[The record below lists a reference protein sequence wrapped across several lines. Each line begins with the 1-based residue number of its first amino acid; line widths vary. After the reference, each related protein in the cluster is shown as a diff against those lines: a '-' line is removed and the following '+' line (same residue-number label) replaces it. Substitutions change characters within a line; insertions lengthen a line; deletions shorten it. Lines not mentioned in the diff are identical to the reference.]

1 MSKKVAYSGILLGVH
16 TILLILINIIPM
28 NTLFIM
34 GISSLIISIIIM
46 EFGPKSGVVFYLASI
61 ILSFLVINNKA
72 QWVLYNLT
80 FGVYGLIKYIIEQD
94 RSIYLEY
101 ILKIIFANMLLMIT
115 YFILRGF
122 IYIPINI
129 LIIIAFQVV
138 FMIYDS
144 VYTKFI
150 DYYETK
156 IRKIINYI

>member
-34 GISSLIISIIIM
+34 GIASLIISIIIM

-72 QWVLYNLT
+72 HWVLYNLT

-101 ILKIIFANMLLMIT
+101 ILKIIFANILLMIT
-115 YFILRGF
+115 YFILKGF

>member
-34 GISSLIISIIIM
+34 GIASLIISIIIM
-46 EFGPKSGVVFYLASI
+46 EFGPKSGVIFYLASI

-101 ILKIIFANMLLMIT
+101 ILKIIFANILLMIT
-115 YFILRGF
+115 YFILKGF

-156 IRKIINYI
+156 IRKIINYK

>member
-1 MSKKVAYSGILLGVH
+1 MSKKVAYSGVLLAVH
-16 TILLILINIIPM
+16 TILLVLINIIPM

-34 GISSLIISIIIM
+34 GIASLIISIIIM

-61 ILSFLVINNKA
+61 ILSFLVINNKSH
-72 QWVLYNLT
+72 WVLYNLT

-101 ILKIIFANMLLMIT
+101 ILKIIFANILLMIT
-115 YFILRGF
+115 YFILKGF

-156 IRKIINYI
+156 IRKIINYK

>member
-34 GISSLIISIIIM
+34 GIASLIISIIIM

-101 ILKIIFANMLLMIT
+101 ILKIIFANILLMIT
-115 YFILRGF
+115 YFILKGF

-129 LIIIAFQVV
+129 LTILAFQVV

>member
-101 ILKIIFANMLLMIT
+101 ILKIIFANILLMIT

>member
-34 GISSLIISIIIM
+34 GIASLIISIIIM

-80 FGVYGLIKYIIEQD
+80 FGVYGLIKYIIEKD

-101 ILKIIFANMLLMIT
+101 ILKIIFANILLMIT

>member
-46 EFGPKSGVVFYLASI
+46 EFGPKSGVVFYLASA

-101 ILKIIFANMLLMIT
+101 ILKIIFANILLIIT

>member
-34 GISSLIISIIIM
+34 GIASLIISIIIM
-46 EFGPKSGVVFYLASI
+46 EFGPKSGVIFYLASI
-61 ILSFLVINNKA
+61 ILSFLVINNKSH
-72 QWVLYNLT
+72 WVLYNLT

-101 ILKIIFANMLLMIT
+101 ILKIIFANILLMIT

>member
-34 GISSLIISIIIM
+34 GIASLIISIIIM

-101 ILKIIFANMLLMIT
+101 ILKIIFANILLMIT

>member
-1 MSKKVAYSGILLGVH
+1 MSKKVAYSGVLLGVH

-101 ILKIIFANMLLMIT
+101 ILKIIFANILLMIT

>member
-34 GISSLIISIIIM
+34 GIASLIISIIIM

-101 ILKIIFANMLLMIT
+101 ILKIIFANILLMIT

-156 IRKIINYI
+156 IRKIINYK

>member
-34 GISSLIISIIIM
+34 GIASLIISIIIM

-101 ILKIIFANMLLMIT
+101 ILKIIFANILLMIT

-129 LIIIAFQVV
+129 LTILAFQVV

>member
-101 ILKIIFANMLLMIT
+101 ILKIIFANILLMIT

-129 LIIIAFQVV
+129 LTILAFQVV

>member
-101 ILKIIFANMLLMIT
+101 ILKIIFANMLLMTT

-129 LIIIAFQVV
+129 LTILAFQVV

>member
-1 MSKKVAYSGILLGVH
+1 MSKKVAYSGVLLAVH
-16 TILLILINIIPM
+16 TILLVLINIIPM

-34 GISSLIISIIIM
+34 GIASLIISIIIM

-101 ILKIIFANMLLMIT
+101 ILKIIFANILLMIT

>member
-1 MSKKVAYSGILLGVH
+1 MSKKVAYSGVLLGVH

-34 GISSLIISIIIM
+34 GIASLIISIIIM

-101 ILKIIFANMLLMIT
+101 ILKIIFANILLMIT

-122 IYIPINI
+122 IYIPINM
-129 LIIIAFQVV
+129 LIIIVFQVV

>member
-34 GISSLIISIIIM
+34 GIASLIISIIIM
-46 EFGPKSGVVFYLASI
+46 EFGPKSGVVFYLASA

-101 ILKIIFANMLLMIT
+101 ILKIIFANILLMIT

-122 IYIPINI
+122 IYIPINM
-129 LIIIAFQVV
+129 LIIIVFQVV

>member
-1 MSKKVAYSGILLGVH
+1 MSKKVAYSGVLLGVH

-34 GISSLIISIIIM
+34 GIASLIISIIIM

-72 QWVLYNLT
+72 HWVLYNLT

-101 ILKIIFANMLLMIT
+101 ILKIIFANILLMIT

-129 LIIIAFQVV
+129 LTILAFQVV

-156 IRKIINYI
+156 IRKIINYK